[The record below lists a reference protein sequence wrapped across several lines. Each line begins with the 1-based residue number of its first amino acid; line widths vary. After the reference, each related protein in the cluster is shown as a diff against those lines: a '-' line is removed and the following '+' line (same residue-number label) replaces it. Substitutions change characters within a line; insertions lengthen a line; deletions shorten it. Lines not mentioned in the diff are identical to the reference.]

1 MKRSLLTTLV
11 CLFSILLTV
20 AAPVDE
26 QSARQSA
33 FSFLRGKMPVTRGVN
48 MNLTRA
54 VTGVAD
60 GDDAGFYVF
69 NADNAF
75 VVISADDE
83 LPAVLGYG
91 DNGVFDKDDVP
102 DGLKELLTCYQYVV
116 RNSRTTTRGVVAS
129 HDAIK
134 PLIKTNWNQSAPYN
148 LLCPYDTKN
157 NATSVTGCV
166 ATATAQIMNYFQWP
180 ATYAWDNM
188 KNEYEKNDS
197 TEAAYA
203 VAQLMKDI
211 GDALEMN
218 YSANGSSASTSD
230 ACEALRGVFSYA
242 YSTEYVERV
251 NYTAEEWDELMYS
264 NLVDGKP
271 LLYRGSMIDLTQE
284 DGKWEGA
291 MAGHAFVVDGYDTDG
306 LYHINWG
313 WGGSADGYF
322 LLSILNPASQGIGGA
337 SGSGGYSLSQA
348 AIVNIAKAA
357 TPNTSDCRLLTWNLT
372 VVNNQTV
379 LNRANTSENFSS
391 FVLNAAFGNNITPS
405 KDRTFDVGYALYQG
419 DKMLSVLCSATD
431 EFKTGKGR
439 YYTSDKINI
448 GKDLADGTYQIRSVC
463 RENGKE
469 DWVLCFYGF
478 DCYYQLNIS
487 GTKLTIKVRG
497 ALDDGSASKFDV
509 NTKEVSTD
517 NQVGR
522 PITIKLNLTDKNQLG
537 NSPIYLW
544 GNEDVDQFVLLT
556 GVGTNLNPGETGD
569 VTIYYM
575 PQREGDYQ
583 FYLSGSAESY
593 EDALDSFEVSV
604 AAAAQFDLVVD
615 VAYDVV
621 GADESRNVPGTTLEG
636 NIKVTNH
643 STGVYYGPVYIL
655 LYKNEAGTK
664 TFNRVSNIV
673 VTKEIGVG
681 ETADVPFKF
690 EELETDIEYAFLVY
704 MVEKGEAKW
713 VNSIERDGIS
723 YITSESVFKLIA
735 DTGLTGV
742 QQDNPDADVYDLR
755 GVRLGK
761 ASELKNLPK
770 GLYIINKKKVLR

>member
-1 MKRSLLTTLV
+1 MKRSLFTSLV

-91 DNGVFDKDDVP
+91 DNGVFDKDDAP

-134 PLIKTNWNQSAPYN
+134 PLINTKWNQSAPYN

-188 KNEYEKNDS
+188 KNEYEKDDS
-197 TEAAYA
+197 SDAAYA

-242 YSTEYVERV
+242 YSTEYVERM

-271 LLYRGSMIDLTQE
+271 LLYRGSMVDLTQE

-291 MAGHAFVVDGYDTDG
+291 MTGHAFVVDGYDTDG

-322 LLSILNPASQGIGGA
+322 LLSVLDPASQGIGGA

-357 TPNTSDCRLLTWNLT
+357 TPNTSDCRLITWSLS
-372 VVNNQTV
+372 VVDNQTT
-379 LNRANTSENFSS
+379 LSRANTSENFPS
-391 FVLNAAFGNNITPS
+391 FVLNAAFGNNIKPS

-431 EFKTGKGR
+431 EFQTGKGR
-439 YYTSDKINI
+439 YFTSSKINI
-448 GKDLADGTYQIRSVC
+448 GKGLADGTYQIRPVC

-469 DWVLCFYGF
+469 DWVLCFYGY
-478 DCYYQLNIS
+478 DYYYQLKIS
-487 GTKLTIKVRG
+487 GTKLTIEVRG
-497 ALDDGSASKFDV
+497 AQSDGSASKFDV

-544 GNEDVDQFVLLT
+544 GNEDVDQVILLT

-569 VTIYYM
+569 VTIYYI

-621 GADESRNVPGTTLEG
+621 GADENRNVPGTILEG

-713 VNSIERDGIS
+713 VNSIERDGKS
-723 YITSESVFKLIA
+723 YITSGCVFKLTA

>member
-91 DNGVFDKDDVP
+91 DNGVFDKDDAP

-134 PLIKTNWNQSAPYN
+134 PLIKTKWNQSAPYN

-157 NATSVTGCV
+157 DATSVTGCV

-188 KNEYEKNDS
+188 KNEYEKDDS
-197 TEAAYA
+197 SDAAYA

-218 YSANGSSASTSD
+218 YSANGSSSSTSD

-242 YSTEYVERV
+242 YSTEYVERM

-271 LLYRGSMIDLTQE
+271 LIYRGSMVDLTQE

-291 MAGHAFVVDGYDTDG
+291 MTGHAFVVDGYDTDG

-357 TPNTSDCRLLTWNLT
+357 TPNTSDCRLITWSLS
-372 VVNNQTV
+372 VVDNQTT
-379 LNRANTSENFSS
+379 LSRSSTSENFPS
-391 FVLNAAFGNNITPS
+391 FVLNAAFGNNIKPS

-448 GKDLADGTYQIRSVC
+448 GKDLADGTYQIRPVC

-469 DWVLCFYGF
+469 DWVLCFYGY
-478 DCYYQLNIS
+478 DYYYQLKIS
-487 GTKLTIKVRG
+487 GTKLTIEVRG
-497 ALDDGSASKFDV
+497 ALSDGSASKFDV
-509 NTKEVSTD
+509 NSKEVSTD

-544 GNEDVDQFVLLT
+544 GNEDVDQVILLT
-556 GVGTNLNPGETGD
+556 GVGTNLNSGETGD
-569 VTIYYM
+569 VTIYYI

-615 VAYDVV
+615 IAYDVV
-621 GADESRNVPGTTLEG
+621 GADENRNVPGTTLEG

-713 VNSIERDGIS
+713 VNSIEKDGKS
-723 YITSESVFKLIA
+723 YITSGCVFKLIA

>member
-1 MKRSLLTTLV
+1 MKRSLLTSLV
-11 CLFSILLTV
+11 YLFGIILTV

-91 DNGVFDKDDVP
+91 DNGVFDKDDAP

-134 PLIKTNWNQSAPYN
+134 PLIKTKWNQSEPYN

-188 KNEYEKNDS
+188 KNEYEKDDS
-197 TEAAYA
+197 SDAAYA

-211 GDALEMN
+211 GDAVEMT
-218 YSANGSSASTSD
+218 YSANGSSSSTSD

-242 YSTEYVERV
+242 YSTEYAERE

-271 LLYRGSMIDLTQE
+271 LLYRGSMVDLTQE

-291 MAGHAFVVDGYDTDG
+291 MTGHAFVVDGYDTDG

-357 TPNTSDCRLLTWNLT
+357 TPNTSDCRLITWSLS
-372 VVNNQTV
+372 VVDNQTT
-379 LNRANTSENFSS
+379 LSRSSTSENFPS
-391 FVLNAAFGNNITPS
+391 FVLNAAFGNNIKPS

-431 EFKTGKGR
+431 EFQTGKGR

-448 GKDLADGTYQIRSVC
+448 GKDLADGTYQIRPVC

-469 DWVLCFYGF
+469 DWVLCFYGY
-478 DCYYQLNIS
+478 DYYYQLKIS
-487 GTKLTIKVRG
+487 GTKLTIEVRG

-569 VTIYYM
+569 VTIYYI
-575 PQREGDYQ
+575 PQREGTYQ
-583 FYLSGSAESY
+583 LYLSGSAESY
-593 EDALDSFEVSV
+593 EDALASFEVSV

-615 VAYDVV
+615 IAYDVV
-621 GADESRNVPGTTLEG
+621 GADENRNVPGTTLEG

-690 EELETDIEYAFLVY
+690 EELETDIAYAFLVY
-704 MVEKGEAKW
+704 MVEKGKAKW
-713 VNSIERDGIS
+713 VNSIERDGES